1 MPYYPINLN
10 LAGRRCAV
18 IGGGAV
24 AERKAL
30 ALLAAGAA
38 VIVFSPQLTPVLS
51 GLVADKKI
59 EYSAHSYRAGDIK
72 DFFMVIIATNDPAVN
87 RLAAAEAKANG
98 ALINVAD
105 TPELCDFTVPAT
117 ISRGDLIITV
127 STGGKSPAMARRVRE
142 EIEEI
147 YGMEYGLYLDLI
159 GSLRSKLKKKPGC
172 ARERTAFWR
181 QAVDREVLDLLKQ
194 GRLQEAEEKIE
205 HAISGTWAQ
214 S

>member
-30 ALLAAGAA
+30 TLLAAGAA
-38 VIVFSPQLTPVLS
+38 VTIFSPQLTSVLS
-51 GLVADKKI
+51 GIVRDKKI
-59 EYSAHSYRAGDIK
+59 EYFAHSYRAGDIK

-87 RLAAAEAKANG
+87 RLAAEEAKANG
-98 ALINVAD
+98 ALINIAD
-105 TPELCDFTVPAT
+105 APELCDFTVPAT
-117 ISRGDLIITV
+117 ISRGDLVITV

-142 EIEEI
+142 EIEEL

-159 GSLRSKLKKKPGC
+159 GRLRRELKEKPGC
-172 ARERTAFWR
+172 DRERTAFWR

-205 HAISGTWAQ
+205 HAISCAWAQ